1 MIKPRKAMELQETR
15 ASLDILFNI
24 SRELASSLDLHTVLS
39 RVLTLSTS
47 NMGAERA
54 SLVVLD
60 ESARPVDAAI
70 IYDGKLMS
78 NTVSQLQDV
87 ATDGLAG
94 WVIRNRQPVLVTNT
108 TRDSRW
114 LIRNSDPNAAQQ
126 PKSALCVPLMAQD
139 QLVGVLTIVHPGE
152 GFFTQEDLSLQQVI
166 ADLSGLAI
174 RNAQL
179 YAYSEAVNNR
189 YHELFEDSI
198 DPILITDLE
207 GRILEVNHK
216 AELVSGY
223 TEAELQLMSIKDL
236 HEVKTESTG
245 EGFEAIPNVGT
256 ISYESLLNCANQH
269 KLPIEVYISKVTTLG
284 SPFIQWILRDI
295 EVRKDLDTL
304 RKDLTAMIYHDLRSP
319 LANIISSL
327 EILSTLLPMEDGS
340 AIKAVYQVANRS
352 TDRMQRLINS
362 LLDIERIE
370 AGQQITEKSFAGVE
384 DLISSAIEATA
395 PNIESKHQ
403 IVEKS
408 LTPGLPDVQVDED
421 MIKRVLINL
430 IENASKYSPSK
441 SKIKVSADR
450 VEGFVRFTVD
460 DNGPGIP
467 DGFEEHIFDKF
478 SRVNSVSTRKGLG
491 IGLAFCRLAVIAHGG
506 KIWVE
511 NLYPTG
517 SRFTFTIPVN

>member
-1 MIKPRKAMELQETR
+1 MELQETR
-15 ASLDILFNI
+15 ASLEILLNI

-39 RVLTLSTS
+39 RVLTLSTE

-60 ESARPVDAAI
+60 EDAKPVDAAI

-94 WVIRNRQPVLVTNT
+94 WVIRNRKPALVPNT
-108 TRDSRW
+108 SNDPRW
-114 LIRNSDPNAAQQ
+114 LFRTSEPGVVRE

-152 GFFTQEDLSLQQVI
+152 DFFTPADLTLQQAI
-166 ADLSGLAI
+166 ADLAGLAI

-179 YAYSEAVNNR
+179 YEYSEAVHNR

-198 DPILITDLE
+198 DPILITDLD

-216 AELVSGY
+216 AILVSGFN
-223 TEAELQLMSIKDL
+223 ESELLRMQINDL
-236 HEVKTESTG
+236 HEVKTEVTG
-245 EGFEAIPNVGT
+245 TGFDLIPLMGT
-256 ISYESLLNCANQH
+256 VSYESLLLCANQRR
-269 KLPIEVYISKVTTLG
+269 LSIEVYVSKVNTLG

-295 EVRKDLDTL
+295 EVRKDLDNL
-304 RKDLTAMIYHDLRSP
+304 RNDLTAMIYHDLRSP

-340 AIKAVYQVANRS
+340 AIKSVYQVANRS

-362 LLDIERIE
+362 LLDINRIE
-370 AGQQITEKSFAGVE
+370 AGQQITERSSVAAA
-384 DLISSAIEATA
+384 DLISEAMEATL
-395 PNIESKHQ
+395 PNIESKSQ
-403 IVEKS
+403 TIGKNV
-408 LTPGLPDVQVDED
+408 PANLPVLVVDED

-430 IENASKYSPSK
+430 IENASKYSPSR
-441 SKIKVSADR
+441 SSIQVSAAQID
-450 VEGFVRFTVD
+450 GFVAFTVD

-467 DGFEEHIFDKF
+467 EGFKEHIFDKF
-478 SRVNSVSTRKGLG
+478 SRVNSMSTRKGLG
-491 IGLAFCRLAVIAHGG
+491 IGLAFCRLAVTAHGG

-511 NLYPTG
+511 NLSEGG